1 MFRSLVAGALFVL
14 SCVMANFGAFVYMNA
29 RDIGLTADTIP
40 IISLGVGLGIAYAIY
55 TVARIREE
63 VMDGLALNDA
73 ITTALRTTGAWVFAT
88 YVVMVGGVL
97 PWVFSPLL
105 FHNEMSVLLILLM
118 SANMIAGLL
127 ILPAVI
133 AWTRPRFITRY
144 EQTARAQPTVGA
156 AAKQATS

>member
-1 MFRSLVAGALFVL
+1 M
-14 SCVMANFGAFVYMNA
+14 
-29 RDIGLTADTIP
+29 
-40 IISLGVGLGIAYAIY
+40 
-55 TVARIREE
+55 
-63 VMDGLALNDA
+63 
-73 ITTALRTTGAWVFAT
+73 ALRTTGAWVFAT
-88 YVVMVGGVL
+88 FLMMVGGLL

-144 EQTARAQPTVGA
+144 EQAARAQPTVGA
-156 AAKQATS
+156 AATQATS